1 MDLSSAIEMFGD
13 AGTSL
18 VIGLGV
24 GIVFGFFA
32 QRSRFCLRA
41 AAIEFARGTFSSRLA
56 VWLYVF
62 AGAVAGTQLLLL
74 AGLFDTSGVRLLHSS
89 ASMSGAILG
98 GAMFGVGMVL
108 ARGCSSRLLIL
119 AANGNLRSLL
129 SGLVFAVTAQAALR
143 GFLSPVRDWLAG
155 LWTIDASR
163 VDALSFFGA
172 GHEAGLAVAGFWLAA
187 AIVFGIRSRIDFW
200 GWVGGVGVGL
210 AIVMAWY
217 LTYTLSGQ
225 TFDAQVAKGMTFT
238 GPSAKTLMLVLSPP
252 GSLVEFDTGLV
263 PGVFL
268 GSLIAALLWKE
279 WKLEGFEGGPAMRRY
294 LAGAVLMGFGGML
307 AGGCAVGSVSGASV
321 FALTAW
327 VTLAS
332 MWASA
337 GVADAVLDR
346 PPADVSLRDRV
357 AALWSGLR
365 NGLRASPPEAELKS
379 AGN

>member
-1 MDLSSAIEMFGD
+1 MDLSFAIDLFGD
-13 AGTSL
+13 AGTAL
-18 VIGLGV
+18 AIGLGV
-24 GIVFGFFA
+24 GVVFGFFA

-62 AGAVAGTQLLLL
+62 AGAVVGTQVLLLG
-74 AGLFDTSGVRLLHSS
+74 GLFDTSSVRLLHSS
-89 ASMSGAILG
+89 GSLSGAIIG

-108 ARGCSSRLLIL
+108 SRGCSSRLLIL
-119 AANGNLRSLL
+119 AANGNLRALL

-143 GFLSPVRDWLAG
+143 GFLSPVRDALAG
-155 LWTIDASR
+155 LWTIDAAS
-163 VDALSFFGA
+163 VDALALFGA
-172 GHEAGLAVAGFWLAA
+172 GREAGLLVAAIWLAA
-187 AIVFGIRSRIDFW
+187 AIYFGIRSRIDFW
-200 GWVGGVGVGL
+200 GWVGGLGVGL

-225 TFDAQVAKGMTFT
+225 TFEPQAAKGMTFT

-268 GSLIAALLWKE
+268 GSLISALLWRE

-327 VTLAS
+327 ITLAS
-332 MWASA
+332 MWAAA
-337 GVADAVLDR
+337 GVTDAILDR
-346 PPADVSLRDRV
+346 PAGAGLIRQRLGALRSTF
-357 AALWSGLR
+357 AA
-365 NGLRASPPEAELKS
+365 PEPRP